1 MQVGLRSICRQATT
15 TRGLCQMRGLRFSH
29 SRSSLLKGTWCVLGD
44 QQAGSLWQ
52 DGVISS
58 SLSSR
63 MIAAATT
70 SFPSS
75 LHLFGLPVS
84 SRISS
89 CSDARRQ
96 MAPSSTLPLQM
107 TLVRSLQ
114 LLSLLRPP
122 PRSLRRAASVASLT
136 SIRILRLMLKTLS
149 LLLQIRSRLRMPQPL
164 PFVRCSRVLH

>member
-1 MQVGLRSICRQATT
+1 
-15 TRGLCQMRGLRFSH
+15 MRGLRFSR

-89 CSDARRQ
+89 CSGVRRQ
-96 MAPSSTLPLQM
+96 TAPFFNVAAQDDLGKEPSATQPATASSKAPTTSRKRGLADIDTDSAIDVQD
-107 TLVRSLQ
+107 SAC
-114 LLSLLRPP
+114 SCRPSQEHGCRNLCHP
-122 PRSLRRAASVASLT
+122 YAAQEGCLDQTSPAS
-136 SIRILRLMLKTLS
+136 
-149 LLLQIRSRLRMPQPL
+149 P
-164 PFVRCSRVLH
+164 